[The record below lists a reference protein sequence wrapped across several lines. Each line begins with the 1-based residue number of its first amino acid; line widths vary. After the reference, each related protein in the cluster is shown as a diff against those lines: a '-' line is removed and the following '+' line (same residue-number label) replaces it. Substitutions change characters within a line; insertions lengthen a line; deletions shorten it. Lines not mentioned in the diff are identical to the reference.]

1 MKFTLLF
8 LLLSFLIYG
17 CKNKELPA
25 KYLST
30 ITVVRETG
38 GNHNIRQTGEE
49 ATSPS
54 HATPILPQQANTH
67 SGTRYHI
74 IVGSFSSAEKKR
86 AEQLVEKLK
95 AQDYPA
101 TLISSSQ
108 RYRVSIESFPTENEA
123 NAARDEYRKI
133 TDRQD
138 IWVHKVNLTIK
149 GFQIQKTNRTKNPDK
164 PAKECVFSDTNGK
177 LPIYRTKAKIK

>member
-1 MKFTLLF
+1 MKSTLLF
-8 LLLSFLIYG
+8 LLLSFLLYG

-30 ITVVRETG
+30 INVVRETED
-38 GNHNIRQTGEE
+38 NRNSQPTGESSL
-49 ATSPS
+49 SPGNIVS
-54 HATPILPQQANTH
+54 IPSPQADSYTG
-67 SGTRYHI
+67 SKYHI
-74 IVGSFSSAEKKR
+74 IVGSFSPAEKKR

-101 TLISSSQ
+101 TLLTSSQ
-108 RYRVSIESFPTENEA
+108 RYRVSIESFSTEIEA

-138 IWVHKVNLTIK
+138 IWVHKVN
-149 GFQIQKTNRTKNPDK
+149 
-164 PAKECVFSDTNGK
+164 
-177 LPIYRTKAKIK
+177 

>member
-8 LLLSFLIYG
+8 LLLSFLLYG

-30 ITVVRETG
+30 ITVVRETE
-38 GNHNIRQTGEE
+38 GNRNIRQTAEE
-49 ATSPS
+49 ATSPT
-54 HATPILPQQANTH
+54 APIPSQQANIHT
-67 SGTRYHI
+67 GTRYHI

-95 AQDYPA
+95 ARDYPA
-101 TLISSSQ
+101 TLINSSQ
-108 RYRVSIESFPTENEA
+108 RYRVSIESFPTETEA

-138 IWVHKVNLTIK
+138 IWVHKVN
-149 GFQIQKTNRTKNPDK
+149 
-164 PAKECVFSDTNGK
+164 
-177 LPIYRTKAKIK
+177 

>member
-30 ITVVRETG
+30 ITVVRE
-38 GNHNIRQTGEE
+38 TGEE

-123 NAARDEYRKI
+123 NAARDEYRQI

-138 IWVHKVNLTIK
+138 IWVHKVN
-149 GFQIQKTNRTKNPDK
+149 
-164 PAKECVFSDTNGK
+164 
-177 LPIYRTKAKIK
+177 

>member
-1 MKFTLLF
+1 MLRQYFPSKLIPIVVPDII
-8 LLLSFLIYG
+8 LSW
-17 CKNKELPA
+17 
-25 KYLST
+25 
-30 ITVVRETG
+30 
-38 GNHNIRQTGEE
+38 
-49 ATSPS
+49 
-54 HATPILPQQANTH
+54 
-67 SGTRYHI
+67 
-74 IVGSFSSAEKKR
+74 SFSSAEKKR

-138 IWVHKVNLTIK
+138 IWVHKVN
-149 GFQIQKTNRTKNPDK
+149 
-164 PAKECVFSDTNGK
+164 
-177 LPIYRTKAKIK
+177 

>member
-108 RYRVSIESFPTENEA
+108 RYRVSIEVS
-123 NAARDEYRKI
+123 
-133 TDRQD
+133 Q
-138 IWVHKVNLTIK
+138 
-149 GFQIQKTNRTKNPDK
+149 QKTKRMQPGMNTGKSPTGKIFGFTKSTD
-164 PAKECVFSDTNGK
+164 
-177 LPIYRTKAKIK
+177 L

>member
-30 ITVVRETG
+30 
-38 GNHNIRQTGEE
+38 IRQTGEE

-138 IWVHKVNLTIK
+138 IWVHKVN
-149 GFQIQKTNRTKNPDK
+149 
-164 PAKECVFSDTNGK
+164 
-177 LPIYRTKAKIK
+177 

>member
-74 IVGSFSSAEKKR
+74 IRGTLDTAGVANRKQARSKYGAKR
-86 AEQLVEKLK
+86 PKQ
-95 AQDYPA
+95 
-101 TLISSSQ
+101 
-108 RYRVSIESFPTENEA
+108 
-123 NAARDEYRKI
+123 
-133 TDRQD
+133 
-138 IWVHKVNLTIK
+138 
-149 GFQIQKTNRTKNPDK
+149 
-164 PAKECVFSDTNGK
+164 AK
-177 LPIYRTKAKIK
+177 

>member
-1 MKFTLLF
+1 MKSTLLF
-8 LLLSFLIYG
+8 LLLGSLLYG

-30 ITVVRETG
+30 ISVVRETEGNRNIQQTEESPISPINAVSIPSRQPDTYG
-38 GNHNIRQTGEE
+38 G
-49 ATSPS
+49 S
-54 HATPILPQQANTH
+54 
-67 SGTRYHI
+67 RYHI
-74 IVGSFSSAEKKR
+74 IVGSFSPAEKKR

-101 TLISSSQ
+101 TLINSSQ
-108 RYRVSIESFPTENEA
+108 RYRVSIESFPTETEA

-138 IWVHKVNLTIK
+138 IWVHKVN
-149 GFQIQKTNRTKNPDK
+149 
-164 PAKECVFSDTNGK
+164 
-177 LPIYRTKAKIK
+177 

>member
-95 AQDYPA
+95 ARIIGHIDQFFPK
-101 TLISSSQ
+101 ISCQ
-108 RYRVSIESFPTENEA
+108 HRKFPN
-123 NAARDEYRKI
+123 RK
-133 TDRQD
+133 RS
-138 IWVHKVNLTIK
+138 
-149 GFQIQKTNRTKNPDK
+149 
-164 PAKECVFSDTNGK
+164 ECSPG
-177 LPIYRTKAKIK
+177 

>member
-54 HATPILPQQANTH
+54 HATPILPQQANPH

-138 IWVHKVNLTIK
+138 IWVHKVN
-149 GFQIQKTNRTKNPDK
+149 
-164 PAKECVFSDTNGK
+164 
-177 LPIYRTKAKIK
+177 

>member
-74 IVGSFSSAEKKR
+74 IRGTLDTAGVANRKQGRSKYGAKRPKK
-86 AEQLVEKLK
+86 
-95 AQDYPA
+95 
-101 TLISSSQ
+101 
-108 RYRVSIESFPTENEA
+108 
-123 NAARDEYRKI
+123 
-133 TDRQD
+133 
-138 IWVHKVNLTIK
+138 
-149 GFQIQKTNRTKNPDK
+149 
-164 PAKECVFSDTNGK
+164 
-177 LPIYRTKAKIK
+177 

>member
-67 SGTRYHI
+67 VVPDI
-74 IVGSFSSAEKKR
+74 ILSWGVSALQKKNGR
-86 AEQLVEKLK
+86 NSL
-95 AQDYPA
+95 
-101 TLISSSQ
+101 S
-108 RYRVSIESFPTENEA
+108 
-123 NAARDEYRKI
+123 
-133 TDRQD
+133 
-138 IWVHKVNLTIK
+138 
-149 GFQIQKTNRTKNPDK
+149 KN
-164 PAKECVFSDTNGK
+164 
-177 LPIYRTKAKIK
+177 

>member
-108 RYRVSIESFPTENEA
+108 RYRVSIRVLFRCCTASINDLAEFNLYFTNDTTSFLFLG
-123 NAARDEYRKI
+123 D
-133 TDRQD
+133 
-138 IWVHKVNLTIK
+138 WS
-149 GFQIQKTNRTKNPDK
+149 F
-164 PAKECVFSDTNGK
+164 
-177 LPIYRTKAKIK
+177 

>member
-74 IVGSFSSAEKKR
+74 I
-86 AEQLVEKLK
+86 

-123 NAARDEYRKI
+123 NAARDEYRQI

-138 IWVHKVNLTIK
+138 IWVHKVN
-149 GFQIQKTNRTKNPDK
+149 
-164 PAKECVFSDTNGK
+164 
-177 LPIYRTKAKIK
+177 

>member
-108 RYRVSIESFPTENEA
+108 RYRVSIESFPTENGVSKWEISLLLGM
-123 NAARDEYRKI
+123 NTGKSPTGKI
-133 TDRQD
+133 FGFTKSTD
-138 IWVHKVNLTIK
+138 L
-149 GFQIQKTNRTKNPDK
+149 
-164 PAKECVFSDTNGK
+164 
-177 LPIYRTKAKIK
+177 

>member
-74 IVGSFSSAEKKR
+74 
-86 AEQLVEKLK
+86 
-95 AQDYPA
+95 
-101 TLISSSQ
+101 
-108 RYRVSIESFPTENEA
+108 RVSIESFPTENEA

-138 IWVHKVNLTIK
+138 IWVHKVN
-149 GFQIQKTNRTKNPDK
+149 
-164 PAKECVFSDTNGK
+164 
-177 LPIYRTKAKIK
+177 

>member
-30 ITVVRETG
+30 ILSNGIEVTSYIPGEGHNLQEHSVVLIRG
-38 GNHNIRQTGEE
+38 GRVKD
-49 ATSPS
+49 
-54 HATPILPQQANTH
+54 LP
-67 SGTRYHI
+67 GTRYHI

-138 IWVHKVNLTIK
+138 IWVHKVN
-149 GFQIQKTNRTKNPDK
+149 
-164 PAKECVFSDTNGK
+164 
-177 LPIYRTKAKIK
+177 

>member
-1 MKFTLLF
+1 MLRQYFPSKLIPIVVPDII
-8 LLLSFLIYG
+8 LSWG
-17 CKNKELPA
+17 
-25 KYLST
+25 
-30 ITVVRETG
+30 V
-38 GNHNIRQTGEE
+38 
-49 ATSPS
+49 
-54 HATPILPQQANTH
+54 
-67 SGTRYHI
+67 
-74 IVGSFSSAEKKR
+74 SALQKKT

-138 IWVHKVNLTIK
+138 IWVHKVN
-149 GFQIQKTNRTKNPDK
+149 
-164 PAKECVFSDTNGK
+164 
-177 LPIYRTKAKIK
+177 

>member
-54 HATPILPQQANTH
+54 HANTH

-138 IWVHKVNLTIK
+138 IWVHKVN
-149 GFQIQKTNRTKNPDK
+149 
-164 PAKECVFSDTNGK
+164 
-177 LPIYRTKAKIK
+177 

>member
-67 SGTRYHI
+67 SGT
-74 IVGSFSSAEKKR
+74 SFSSAEKKR

-138 IWVHKVNLTIK
+138 IWVHKVN
-149 GFQIQKTNRTKNPDK
+149 
-164 PAKECVFSDTNGK
+164 
-177 LPIYRTKAKIK
+177 

>member
-74 IVGSFSSAEKKR
+74 IVASFSSAEKKR
-86 AEQLVEKLK
+86 AEQLAKQLEVTG
-95 AQDYPA
+95 D
-101 TLISSSQ
+101 
-108 RYRVSIESFPTENEA
+108 ESTVRFSVLF
-123 NAARDEYRKI
+123 DELQYTAGLLDELVR
-133 TDRQD
+133 
-138 IWVHKVNLTIK
+138 
-149 GFQIQKTNRTKNPDK
+149 GMP
-164 PAKECVFSDTNGK
+164 PAKADKFRAA
-177 LPIYRTKAKIK
+177 LRKALQALADQMEGGA